1 MTMANVERLTSF
13 CRDRLGG
20 EVRAVG
26 LVSDG
31 RVDPAYMR
39 DDLQRRYTQS
49 ELAGLEDAA
58 TETAAALH
66 GLNTYH
72 TSLGQS
78 HAGLFAFEDA
88 YLLLIP
94 CGEENEA
101 AYVSLDRSVS
111 EDLSAFIKRCN
122 DELFSQ
128 GSGASTG

>member
-1 MTMANVERLTSF
+1 MNGANVEQLTSF
-13 CRDRLGG
+13 CRDQLGD

-26 LVSDG
+26 SVHG
-31 RVDPAYMR
+31 GQVDPVYMR
-39 DDLQRRYTQS
+39 DDLEQRYTAA
-49 ELAGLEDAA
+49 ELDGLRDAA

-88 YLLLIP
+88 FMLLIP
-94 CGEENEA
+94 CGDDEEA
-101 AYVSLDRSVS
+101 VYVSLERSVS

-122 DELFSQ
+122 DELFS
-128 GSGASTG
+128 AAP